1 MLHPQALARSTWCQ
15 PEPPA
20 RRRHA
25 RGEEPAFL
33 LSSLRSLCLC
43 VKRFFLQASA
53 IPLVVFVFGFTTGC
67 RAEQPKA
74 QSSNPQSASAPADA
88 APLANTTAGFEGA
101 RAYQHVSN
109 LVAIGPRPAG
119 SAAIRRAQDYIRSQL
134 QSFGCTVEEDNFT
147 ANVASGPVV
156 MKNLI
161 AKIPGASPDVLLLA
175 THYDTRPMPNFVGAD
190 DGGSS
195 TGIMLELA
203 RHLCPRKG
211 VLAVWIVFFD
221 GEEAFVE
228 WSHTDGTYGS
238 RQMAA
243 RLAAS
248 SELKRIRA
256 MLLADLCG
264 GRDARFKR
272 ETSSTRWLT
281 DLVWS
286 TADRLGYSTT
296 FVSAE
301 TAIEDD
307 HLPFLNR
314 GVSATDVIDLE
325 RPYWHTTADTLDKV
339 SPRTLA
345 IVGHVFLESIPA
357 LEKKF
362 QSVPQWSSK

>member
-1 MLHPQALARSTWCQ
+1 MR
-15 PEPPA
+15 
-20 RRRHA
+20 
-25 RGEEPAFL
+25 L
-33 LSSLRSLCLC
+33 L
-43 VKRFFLQASA
+43 
-53 IPLVVFVFGFTTGC
+53 FGFLFLCASTLGC
-67 RAEQPKA
+67 RADQPTTPPPTTQA
-74 QSSNPQSASAPADA
+74 ASNPADA
-88 APLANTTAGFEGA
+88 APPASSTGGFDGA
-101 RAYQHVSN
+101 RAFDHVAK

-119 SAAIRRAQDYIRSQL
+119 SDAIRRAQDYIRSQL
-134 QSFGCTVEEDNFT
+134 QGFGCRVEEDNFSAT
-147 ANVASGPVV
+147 TVAGRVS

-161 AKIPGASPDVLLLA
+161 AKIPGSSSDVLLLA
-175 THYDTRPMPNFVGAD
+175 THYDTRPMANFVGAD

-211 VLAVWIVFFD
+211 ALTVWIVFFD

-248 SELKRIRA
+248 GELKRIRA
-256 MLLADLCG
+256 MLLADICG

-286 TADRLGYSTT
+286 SAARLGYSST
-296 FVSAE
+296 FVSQE

-314 GVSATDVIDLE
+314 GVAATDVIDLE

-345 IVGHVFLESIPA
+345 LVGHVFLESLPA
-357 LEKKF
+357 LENKF
-362 QSVPQWSSK
+362 RK

>member
-1 MLHPQALARSTWCQ
+1 MA
-15 PEPPA
+15 
-20 RRRHA
+20 
-25 RGEEPAFL
+25 
-33 LSSLRSLCLC
+33 
-43 VKRFFLQASA
+43 FFLSRASQSLFLFW
-53 IPLVVFVFGFTTGC
+53 LVLAVTSCGADTQKSSPVS
-67 RAEQPKA
+67 A
-74 QSSNPQSASAPADA
+74 QSSVAALPPDPAPS
-88 APLANTTAGFEGA
+88 PSVTAGFDGA
-101 RAYQHVSN
+101 RAYQHVAN

-119 SAAIRRAQDYIRSQL
+119 SDGIRRTQDYIRSQL
-134 QSFGCTVEEDNFT
+134 QSSGCTVEEEKFT
-147 ANVASGPVV
+147 ANTTIGPVA

-161 AKIPGASPDVLLLA
+161 AKIPGSSPDMILLA

-195 TGIMLELA
+195 TGVMLELA

-211 VLAVWIVFFD
+211 ALTVWIVFFD
-221 GEEAFVE
+221 GEEAFVQ

-248 SELKRIRA
+248 GQLKRIRA

-264 GRDARFKR
+264 SRDARFKR
-272 ETSSTRWLT
+272 ETSSTKWLT

-286 TADRLGYSTT
+286 TAARLGYSSA
-296 FVSAE
+296 FVSDE

-307 HLPFLNR
+307 HLPFLHR
-314 GVSATDVIDLE
+314 GVAAVDIIDLE

-345 IVGHVFLESIPA
+345 IVGHVFLESLPA
-357 LEKKF
+357 LENKF
-362 QSVPQWSSK
+362 RK

>member
-1 MLHPQALARSTWCQ
+1 M
-15 PEPPA
+15 
-20 RRRHA
+20 
-25 RGEEPAFL
+25 
-33 LSSLRSLCLC
+33 RSLCSRAIQSL
-43 VKRFFLQASA
+43 FFLL
-53 IPLVVFVFGFTTGC
+53 LVLAVAACGADTNKPAPVS
-67 RAEQPKA
+67 A
-74 QSSNPQSASAPADA
+74 QSPPATVPPDA
-88 APLANTTAGFEGA
+88 APPASSTGGFDGA
-101 RAYQHVSN
+101 RAFDHVSK

-119 SAAIRRAQDYIRSQL
+119 SDAIRRAQDYIRTQL
-134 QSFGCTVEEDNFT
+134 QSFGCSVEEDNFSANT
-147 ANVASGPVV
+147 AVGRIP

-161 AKIPGASPDVLLLA
+161 AKIPGSRPDVVLLA
-175 THYDTRPMPNFVGAD
+175 THYDTHPIANFVGAD

-211 VLAVWIVFFD
+211 ALTIWIVFFD
-221 GEEAFVE
+221 GEEAFVQ

-248 SELKRIRA
+248 GELKRIRA
-256 MLLADLCG
+256 MLLADICG

-286 TADRLGYSTT
+286 TAARLGYSST
-296 FVSAE
+296 FVSQE

-314 GVSATDVIDLE
+314 GVAATDVIDLE

-345 IVGHVFLESIPA
+345 IVGHVFLESLPA
-357 LEKKF
+357 LENKF
-362 QSVPQWSSK
+362 RK